1 MTSESQEVKVMDF
14 KDYYKILGVEPDA
27 DIKKI
32 KKIYQSLA
40 KKNHPDVNPG
50 DKKAE
55 ERFIE
60 VNEAYHAIADPAKRQ
75 KYDELRTNYLQWQ
88 KRGGKGSY
96 DWSQWQQSPGRGN
109 GSHTRTM
116 TPEEFAEMF
125 GDLGNGSGST
135 GGYGG
140 EDFSD
145 FFSTIFR
152 MGQNG
157 FDDDIYRGVSRQP
170 RKGRDIE
177 GEITVTLEE
186 VYQGSKKLFEIGN
199 KRIEATIPKG
209 IRDNGKIRLSGQ
221 GEVGSPGGKRGD
233 LFLTIKIKPHPL
245 YVREGDDL
253 IANLEIDF
261 YTAVL
266 GGEVRVKTFAGE
278 MMLKIPPQTQPG
290 RSFRLK
296 SKGMPVLNQSGK
308 FGDFYAKTTIV
319 LPKEMTEK
327 EISTL
332 QELAVSRGRGY

>member
-1 MTSESQEVKVMDF
+1 MDF

-50 DKKAE
+50 NKEAE

-75 KYDELRTNYLQWQ
+75 KYDELRANYQQWQ
-88 KRGGKGSY
+88 NRGGKGSY
-96 DWSQWQQSPGRGN
+96 DWSQWQQSPGSGS

-125 GDLGNGSGST
+125 GDIGNGYGSNT
-135 GGYGG
+135 GAGGFGGGY
-140 EDFSD
+140 SD
-145 FFSTIFR
+145 FFSTIFG
-152 MGQNG
+152 MGQGTG
-157 FDDDIYRGVSRQP
+157 FDDNMYTRVSRQP
-170 RKGRDIE
+170 RKGRDLE

-186 VYQGSKKLFEIGN
+186 VYQGAKKQFEIGN

-209 IRDNGKIRLSGQ
+209 IRDKGKIRLSGQ
-221 GEVGSPGGKRGD
+221 GEAGSPGGKRGD
-233 LFLTIKIKPHPL
+233 LLLTIKIKPHPL
-245 YVREGDDL
+245 YAREGDDL
-253 IANLEIDF
+253 TANLEIDF

-266 GGEVRVKTFAGE
+266 GGEVKVKTLAGE

-290 RSFRLK
+290 RSFRLRG
-296 SKGMPVLNQSGK
+296 KGMPVLNQSGK
-308 FGDFYAKTTIV
+308 FGDFYAKTSIV
-319 LPKEMTEK
+319 LPQEMSDK

-332 QELAVSRGRGY
+332 QELQDNRK